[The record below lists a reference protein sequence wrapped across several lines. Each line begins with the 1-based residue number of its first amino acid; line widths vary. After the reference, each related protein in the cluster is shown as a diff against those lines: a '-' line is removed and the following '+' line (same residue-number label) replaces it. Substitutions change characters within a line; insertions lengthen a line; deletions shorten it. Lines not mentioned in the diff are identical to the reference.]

1 MSKEGVIYVY
11 EIRRRKGNG
20 FVTQT
25 YELNRVDY
33 MILESLYSGKC
44 KDRFHGMTITE
55 ISDDYEGSLGKRTTV
70 WKKMQKLVSNG
81 YLAKGILDDHA
92 DTYYLTEKSTK
103 IIESLK
109 EEKKNESE
117 GEM

>member
-1 MSKEGVIYVY
+1 MY
-11 EIRRRKGNG
+11 EMKRRKGNG
-20 FVTQT
+20 YVTQT

-33 MILESLYSGKC
+33 MILESLYVGGC

-55 ISDDYEGSLGKRTTV
+55 ILDDNDGSLGKRMTV
-70 WKKMQKLVSNG
+70 WKKMQKLVNNG

-92 DTYYLTEKSTK
+92 DTYYLTEKSIK

-109 EEKKNESE
+109 EEKE
-117 GEM
+117 